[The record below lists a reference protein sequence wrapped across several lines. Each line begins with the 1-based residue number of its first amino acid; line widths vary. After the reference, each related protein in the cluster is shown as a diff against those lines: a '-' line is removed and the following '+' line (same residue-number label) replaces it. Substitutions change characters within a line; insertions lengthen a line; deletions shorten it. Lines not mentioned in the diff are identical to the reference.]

1 MSIHMVEPRP
11 SPAYIIAPA
20 ELSSRRFAP
29 RLLFKI
35 TLPYVALA
43 MVLALAVIYIVA
55 RMQAETVT
63 ANYSRQIDETRLR
76 VADSIVRTEQ
86 SQLTDARTLAR
97 LSGLAQAVANNDR
110 SAAVAL
116 IAPYLVSQNIE
127 QVFVVGA

>member
-1 MSIHMVEPRP
+1 MVEHLA
-11 SPAYIIAPA
+11 SPTRLIAPTEQPA
-20 ELSSRRFAP
+20 RRFAP

-43 MVLALAVIYIVA
+43 TVLALAVIYIVA

-97 LSGLAQAVANNDR
+97 LSGLAQA
-110 SAAVAL
+110 
-116 IAPYLVSQNIE
+116 IASD
-127 QVFVVGA
+127 